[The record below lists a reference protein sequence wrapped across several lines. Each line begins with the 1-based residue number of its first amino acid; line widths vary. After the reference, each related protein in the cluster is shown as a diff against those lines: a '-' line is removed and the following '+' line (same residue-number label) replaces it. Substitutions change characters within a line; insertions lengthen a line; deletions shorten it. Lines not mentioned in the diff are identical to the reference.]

1 MKTNRRSSFLK
12 LLICLPLVFG
22 GFTAESQSFSDWK
35 FEAGSRTYSQLT
47 AATSVS
53 ITNGIGSAAI
63 GFNFRYGNINYS
75 TVSISI
81 NGWIVLGQNITNGDQ
96 PANLAS
102 GSPRPIIAPF
112 WDNKSLSANP
122 SIYIKNENINNEK
135 VFSIEFRNAK
145 TGNLW
150 TTYTISSIV
159 QLYEKTGKIEFSY
172 RSSKDL
178 FAGSP
183 SAKVGI
189 TNTSVGS
196 GNYMSINNSFN
207 EFTTSAENLISSL
220 PNNQYVSF
228 TPPPIAPCNSLFNVS
243 SIEVKPINELVA
255 HFKMDGNAADAVG
268 NLPGTLRGSPT
279 FTTDRFGNTAK
290 ALNLNGTSQYI
301 STAVKWTKPQPTSL
315 TISTWFKT
323 NTTSGGMIMG
333 LGNLETGQSGSHDRK
348 LYMNNA
354 GQVSFGVY
362 TNNADTNVVQSQLSY
377 NDDKWHMALAILN
390 PANGISLYMDGQL
403 VAFRGDVRSAQTD
416 YDGYWRIGYDNVN
429 LWPGQPS
436 SFYFKGALDDA
447 VIYHRV
453 LSDSEITEQYAS
465 MNGVGNNGPVC
476 SGSTLNLTAPS
487 GPIAFNYNWVGP
499 NYSSQV
505 QNPSFKFKKENS
517 GSFSVTISHSTC
529 TSVTFSTVVS
539 PSTISGKWIGGFNS
553 DWHNTTN
560 WCNEVLP
567 VATTDVTIDTETVNS
582 PVISNTTTPAYSQN
596 LTIKSPYSLTANA
609 NTVLS
614 INGNL
619 VNNGTMTNSGRIE
632 FRGSANQTI
641 TGVNQFNDVVIA
653 PSAAATVFVA
663 PNTTI
668 NNLTLD
674 AGTLSTATAT
684 DLFIKGHWM
693 KNGGNFSTIFN
704 NVTFNGNKPQTIGGT
719 TVTTFKNLLI
729 NTTDLVKLAINTS
742 VSGNLAVNAGIFDIG
757 TFTAN
762 RTASGGSLTLAA
774 NSFLKIG
781 GTGGYPSNYT
791 TNALNTSSTVEYYGT
806 NQTISAQSYGNLIVS
821 SSSGAATKTLPA
833 AAITVNGNFTSAKG
847 AGTSVSF
854 TVVNNFTVKGN
865 VNIGAATTATVSNTG
880 VFGIGGTTNNNG
892 KFDATAGT
900 IEFLG
905 TAGQTVPANAF
916 FNNLVNNLTISNPTT
931 TTLMGPLSVAGIVRA
946 NSGTLQ
952 SNGNLTLVSS
962 ANQTALVF
970 PSGTGQVLG
979 KVSMQR
985 HLPAA
990 FGYKYVSSPFSD
1002 ARVSEFKEEIDL
1014 TESFPTFYRYDENL
1028 MSSGWVKYINLT
1040 DPLNPFEG
1048 YAGNFGQATSPK
1060 TISVTGT
1067 LNNGTVSTPVLY
1079 NHNRPYTKGFHLVGN
1094 PYASPIDWNASSGWT
1109 KTNLDNAI
1117 YFFNAGTTDRY
1128 TGTYSSYINGISS
1141 DGIAGNIIP
1150 SMQGFFVH
1158 VKDAF
1163 PATAKLTVNNNART
1177 TDLNPAY
1184 HYSSTQAPL
1193 LRISAGFS
1201 DGAASDPTVIYF
1213 NERENGLFNQNLDAL
1228 KMENSD
1234 ESIPNL
1240 FSVSADAERLSI
1252 RAVELPKDST
1262 VQWPLGIKIAKSGS
1276 VAFRTRDLKGID
1288 PALNVFL
1295 YDNYTNRY
1303 TNLRMQENYSVALT
1317 AGEYLNRF
1325 SIVFSKKASM
1335 EDNAA
1340 GNNNSTVFDA
1350 FVQSGMLTVK
1360 TNVEAAANSR
1370 LLITNMMGQ
1379 KMWTAA
1385 FTGSGNYNLNARF
1398 AAGAYVV
1405 TLYSATSNYSKKL
1418 FIQN

>member
-1 MKTNRRSSFLK
+1 MKTNRRSSFFAK
-12 LLICLPLVFG
+12 LLSTALFSLIGLLSFG
-22 GFTAESQSFSDWK
+22 QSLSTYQFVS
-35 FEAGSRTYSQLT
+35 GNRTYQQLDG
-47 AATSVS
+47 ATLVL
-53 ITNGIGSAAI
+53 SAKNEVDNDRSI
-63 GFNFRYGNINYS
+63 GFNFTFCGQSYTRF
-75 TVSISI
+75 SISARGYI
-81 NGWIVLGQNITNGDQ
+81 TLGSSPITTDQNK
-96 PANLAS
+96 NLQTAT
-102 GSPRPIIAPF
+102 PRPIIAPF
-112 WDNKSLSANP
+112 WDDNTTSGP
-122 SIYIKNENINNEK
+122 SVYVKNEESNDEK
-135 VFSIEFRNAK
+135 IMAVEFRNAE
-145 TGNLW
+145 GSSFFGG
-150 TTYTISSIV
+150 YTVSAILRIF
-159 QLYEKTGKIEFSY
+159 EKSGKIEVVY
-172 RSSKDL
+172 RYSSTVWWPGL
-178 FAGSP
+178 GAIP
-183 SAKVGI
+183 SAYAGI
-189 TNTSVGS
+189 TNESTTAGSVIYVNSSMNGVQSSVATITSPKT
-196 GNYMSINNSFN
+196 NYYISF
-207 EFTTSAENLISSL
+207 L
-220 PNNQYVSF
+220 
-228 TPPPIAPCNSLFNVS
+228 PPPSCKDQFLPLAYYKL
-243 SIEVKPINELVA
+243 
-255 HFKMDGNAADAVG
+255 DGNAVDDMG
-268 NLPGTLRGSPT
+268 NIPGTLQGAPT
-279 FTTDRFGNTAK
+279 SATDRFGNAGK
-290 ALNLNGTSQYI
+290 ALSFNGTSQYI
-301 STAVKWTKPQPTSL
+301 STSKVWTKPQPTSL
-315 TISTWFKT
+315 TISLWFKT
-323 NTTSGGMIMG
+323 NTTSGGQLMG
-333 LGNLETGQSGSHDRK
+333 LGDAITGQSGKHDRK

-354 GQVSFGVY
+354 GQISFGVY
-362 TNNADTNVVQSQLSY
+362 SNNADTNIVRSPLSY

-390 PANGISLYMDGQL
+390 PASGISLYMDGQL

-429 LWPGQPS
+429 LWPGQPT
-436 SFYFKGALDDA
+436 SFYFKGTLDDA
-447 VIYHRV
+447 FIYHRA
-453 LSDSEITEQYAS
+453 LSSAEINSIYNIGFEAA
-465 MNGVGNNGPVC
+465 NNGPVC
-476 SGSTLNLTAPS
+476 SGSTLNLFAPAMPAGS
-487 GPIAFNYNWVGP
+487 SYAWLGPAG
-499 NYSSQV
+499 YSSNQ
-505 QNPSFKFKKENS
+505 QNPSFKFEKKYAGN
-517 GSFSVTISHSTC
+517 FSVTLSNPACFASTL
-529 TSVTFSTVVS
+529 STVVA

-619 VNNGTMTNSGRIE
+619 GNNGTMTNSGRIE

-641 TGVNQFNDVVIA
+641 TGVNQFNDVVIT
-653 PSAAATVFVA
+653 PSAAATVFMA

-674 AGTLSTATAT
+674 AGTLSTATVT
-684 DLFIKGHWM
+684 DLFIKGDWM

-742 VSGNLAVNAGIFDIG
+742 VSGNLAVNGGSFDIQ

-762 RTASGGSLTLAA
+762 RTTAGGSLTLAA

-791 TNALNTSSTVEYYGT
+791 TNPHNLTSTVEYYGT
-806 NQTISAQSYGNLIVS
+806 NQTISAQSYGNLILS

-833 AAITVNGNFTSAKG
+833 TAITVNGNFTSVKG
-847 AGTSVSF
+847 TGTSVSF
-854 TVVNNFTVKGN
+854 TVANNLTVKGN
-865 VNIGAATTATVSNTG
+865 ANIGAATNATVANTG
-880 VFGIGGTTNNNG
+880 VFGIGGSTNNNG

-905 TAGQTVPANAF
+905 TTGQTVPANAF
-916 FNNLVNNLTISNPTT
+916 FNNLVNNLTISNPAT
-931 TTLMGPLSVAGIVRA
+931 TTLLGPLSVTGIVRTNA
-946 NSGTLQ
+946 GTLQ
-952 SNGNLTLVSS
+952 SNGYLTLVSS
-962 ANQTALVF
+962 ATQTALVF

-985 HLPAA
+985 HLPSA

-1028 MSSGWVKYINLT
+1028 MSSGWVKYISLT

-1184 HYSSTQAPL
+1184 HYSNTQAPL

-1240 FSVSADAERLSI
+1240 FSVSANAEKLSI

-1295 YDNYTNRY
+1295 YDNYANRY
-1303 TNLRMQENYSVALT
+1303 TNLRMQENYSVALS

-1340 GNNNSTVFDA
+1340 GNTNSAVFDA

-1379 KMWTAA
+1379 KLWTAA

-1405 TLYSATSNYSKKL
+1405 TLYSATGNYSKKL